1 MIFVMWMTRH
11 APRALSLMV
20 PAVLCASQLSG
31 CALFAPSPKTQGAGG
46 LPLEATAGVDPD
58 VTPFIL
64 EVMDEKND
72 GRQLVVKGR
81 IIPKTTK
88 PAAEVVVRL
97 SALDR
102 KGEQRVTFHNMQDL
116 LAGDA
121 KAKAGPLMLENG
133 VARSFTLAMPLQGI
147 TNYQLE
153 VLWGQDATPY
163 APSEAL
169 SGPQKEPQ
177 KEPKKESKQF
187 IALRN
192 LEVHRVPTESCVS
205 PNECVVRF
213 TITGELFNSGGATI
227 KEVVIEAGFGTAD
240 NLDLQSQILENEK
253 RVEVPNLRL
262 APGASQRFK
271 VSLDKLVPTSAVVA
285 PQPLVRIASFR
296 SE

>member
-1 MIFVMWMTRH
+1 VRSRSR
-11 APRALSLMV
+11 RAYRTWSVIV
-20 PAVLCASQLSG
+20 PAVVFASQLPG
-31 CALFAPSPKTQGAGG
+31 CSLFAPQPKTQGAGG
-46 LPLEATAGVDPD
+46 LPLEATAGINPD

-81 IIPKTTK
+81 IIPKASK
-88 PAAEVVVRL
+88 PASEVVVRL

-102 KGEQRVTFHNMQDL
+102 GGEQRITFHNMQDL
-116 LAGDA
+116 LGGGT
-121 KAKAGPLMLENG
+121 KPKGEPVMLEKG
-133 VARSFTLAMPLQGI
+133 VARSFTLAMPLKGI

-153 VLWGQDATPY
+153 VLWGQEAALY
-163 APSEAL
+163 APSEPP
-169 SGPQKEPQ
+169 SDPQ

-205 PNECVVRF
+205 PDQCVVRF

-227 KEVVIEAGFGTAD
+227 KDVVIEAGFSSGD
-240 NLDLQSQILENEK
+240 SLDLQSQILENEK

-285 PQPLVRIASFR
+285 PQPHVRIASFR